1 MRIIRAFQIRDKNK
15 LDKTAPKMTKEAAER
30 WRQSYRK
37 SDSRYYIERERRSNG
52 GVVRYRHE
60 KARKKAEA
68 ETGAESDV
76 DDGIMRE
83 KRKTFRQIKVSISR
97 SACYHQ
103 LTDCVCSMS
112 LAVAATIVR
121 RSVVIVRR
129 APISMLPMRERQT
142 MRIRQTFTL
151 PLFFQSQFHLV
162 HSFH

>member
-83 KRKTFRQIKVSISR
+83 KRKTFRQIKVNIAFHLLSSVDGLCVAARRSR
-97 SACYHQ
+97 SQ
-103 LTDCVCSMS
+103 LRSFGEAS
-112 LAVAATIVR
+112 SSFEER
-121 RSVVIVRR
+121 RSRCFRCGKDRR
-129 APISMLPMRERQT
+129 
-142 MRIRQTFTL
+142 
-151 PLFFQSQFHLV
+151 
-162 HSFH
+162 